1 MLRRRLAARLQP
13 PLLELGQIDPD
24 GLQVAPLGVNSRGAV
39 HPNYSAF
46 LQNSVLAW
54 RATS

>member
-1 MLRRRLAARLQP
+1 LRRRLAARLQP